1 MISANLHG
9 LQGLYNHQRFKW
21 PDIASHLAPNLLE
34 RDIKFPDFE
43 MEKILQEINELPGVR
58 GSFLCDGNGV
68 VISSAMPEIYH
79 EEVGNIGKEVVQVL
93 GLLQILGEETDV
105 LEFLFSDGRI
115 LVNGLADFSLI
126 VFCDPDIDISMLRLR
141 TNVALAEIRRNGK
154 FKKHMHKVFKSKK
167 GLLAGEGLDESY
179 QQIINRLK
187 PQDR

>member
-1 MISANLHG
+1 
-9 LQGLYNHQRFKW
+9 
-21 PDIASHLAPNLLE
+21 
-34 RDIKFPDFE
+34 
-43 MEKILQEINELPGVR
+43 
-58 GSFLCDGNGV
+58 
-68 VISSAMPEIYH
+68 MPEIYH